1 MSKDHRDRK
10 KITWNAGAFFVA
22 SSEGVV
28 CVSFSTSSGRPN
40 GPFYKDWTYV
50 PWQHLGLTSK
60 VEAPKYEL
68 VMVDATRCFGTCPA
82 DLLRLA
88 QNSDSSG
95 FLDYWYPFCL
105 GVPQATQPFDKEYA
119 AELLA
124 VKPSDVYNSI
134 SCWLASAP
142 GAAIDRC
149 DAEAKAVA
157 NRLQQLQSLIENDS
171 TLSVREC
178 CFRVVPSW
186 RRDFNE
192 AAKKG
197 ELGPLPELEGFL
209 CAGGDAAAWGRRCV
223 QKRIRHKLNLVL
235 AAATF
240 AAIAVATLRLRRCR
254 H

>member
-1 MSKDHRDRK
+1 MAGLKAVFRDTGITDEEFFDIISSLNVSSVHKLCALACVTLQRDGSAPNLMVREINQGSKAH
-10 KITWNAGAFFVA
+10 
-22 SSEGVV
+22 
-28 CVSFSTSSGRPN
+28 
-40 GPFYKDWTYV
+40 
-50 PWQHLGLTSK
+50 
-60 VEAPKYEL
+60 KYEL

-88 QNSDSSG
+88 QNSDSSS

-124 VKPSDVYNSI
+124 VKPSDVYNCI

-157 NRLQQLQSLIENDS
+157 NRLKQLQSLIENDS

-209 CAGGDAAAWGRRCV
+209 CAGGDAAAWGRRCM
-223 QKRIRHKLNLVL
+223 QKRSRHKLNLVL
-235 AAATF
+235 AAATV
-240 AAIAVATLRLRRCR
+240 AAITVATLQLRRCR